1 MILKMDN
8 AYIVSGSF
16 FGDEGKGSVVDYL
29 SCLKNIKENVR
40 YNGGS
45 QASHTVVVD
54 GVKHKFSQ
62 LGSILLN
69 PDSVNYLSQY
79 TVVNPFNI

>member
-1 MILKMDN
+1 MDN

-54 GVKHKFSQ
+54 GVKHKFISEFCVFYFV
-62 LGSILLN
+62 L
-69 PDSVNYLSQY
+69 V
-79 TVVNPFNI
+79 PF